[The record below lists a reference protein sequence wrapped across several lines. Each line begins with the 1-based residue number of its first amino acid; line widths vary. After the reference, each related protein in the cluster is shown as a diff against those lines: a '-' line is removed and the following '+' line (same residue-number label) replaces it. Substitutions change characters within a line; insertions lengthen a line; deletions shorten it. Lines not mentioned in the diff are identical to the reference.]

1 MSHSTKEPKSMAP
14 TPSTLNPSTLNHF
27 TEEAR
32 STTLTPLII
41 VVLFATLFAQQS
53 AWADDSIYTFWQANE
68 SSNQIFYSASYDG
81 TDWFSYDEQTFSQSI
96 NSADSTSATPAA
108 AAYNDKLYVV
118 WKASDPSNRIY
129 YSASSDGNIWPD
141 GQPINSVDST
151 SAAPAVVAFDE
162 KLYVFWKASDPS
174 NRIYYSVSSDGKNWS
189 GGQTINNVDSTS
201 ATPAL
206 TTDGNKLYVFWREN
220 GSNNIYYSASSDGIT
235 WPDQGNQVKDQNN
248 NAITS
253 TTAPAATYNKDLGG
267 LYLVWKVSDG
277 SNQIFYS
284 TSSDGSAWTPQLL
297 TNKSNITSTAPAA
310 SVYNDSVYIAWRD
323 LDSSSIYYTA
333 SDDGKTWPD
342 GNSIARIASNGS
354 TLAAPALAAPFSPD
368 LSYNFE
374 CDATDNSGFSWAT
387 SKCCH
392 PDTEYCGTDGAE
404 NFSTGHDNKDPYSG
418 SLNPQQKLQLNIV
431 CSQGRKTEVSTHNFK
446 HNDSIKCSHSQD
458 VKGTKIYQCQNNSND
473 NHHTWHLEGYKCG
486 N

>member
-1 MSHSTKEPKSMAP
+1 MTHFTKEPKSMAL
-14 TPSTLNPSTLNHF
+14 SPSTLNHF
-27 TEEAR
+27 TEETK

-53 AWADDSIYTFWQANE
+53 VWADDSIYTFWQANE

-96 NSADSTSATPAA
+96 DTGGQNITTAAPAA
-108 AAYNDKLYVV
+108 APFKDQLYVV
-118 WKASDPSNRIY
+118 WRSTTDNIIY
-129 YSASSDGNIWPD
+129 SSASSDGNFWPI
-141 GQPINSVDST
+141 GKSING
-151 SAAPAVVAFDE
+151 SAHSIDAPAIVVFKE
-162 KLYVFWKASDPS
+162 KLYVFWRASS
-174 NRIYYSVSSDGKNWS
+174 RNNVISYISSSDGTTWSPFKN
-189 GGQTINNVDSTS
+189 INYVNATS

-220 GSNNIYYSASSDGIT
+220 GSNNIYYTASSDGTT

-267 LYLVWKVSDG
+267 LYLVWKASDG

-354 TLAAPALAAPFSPD
+354 TLAGPALTAPFSPD

-486 N
+486 S